1 MREFYSNDLFK
12 QWETSPTLE
21 YGQSK
26 EPQVFEN
33 AVITPYGC
41 YDSDGNLIEI
51 SQHKRGRQTEPGSFP
66 IESYP
71 KKLNGRPSVEVES
84 AYYINYANSGH
95 WGHFLTET
103 FARIQHLDSDPMKVY
118 VNGNLGSITQAYS
131 QHTYKNC
138 RGSICVG
145 RLILPIPTMV
155 NCYSIFPEHIDTC
168 RKMGDFYG
176 RKEIKTERLYLSR
189 THLTRSNRW
198 TEGEIEL
205 EQKLSD
211 AGWTIVHMHELPIDQ
226 QIGLLENATYL
237 VGCIGSAFH
246 NLMMTRKNPGKVI
259 YLTCNEF
266 DTNPNYALHDAIL
279 GNDSVY
285 LDCQDVVNK
294 GNRTKKIRNPQDV
307 FEYLEK
313 I

>member
-51 SQHKRGRQTEPGSFP
+51 SQHKRGRQTGSGSFP

-71 KKLNGRPSVEVES
+71 KKLNRRPSVEVKS

-103 FARIQHLDSDPMKVY
+103 FARIQHLDGNPMKVY
-118 VNGNLGSITQAYS
+118 VNGNLGSITQAYP

-138 RGSICVG
+138 RGSICVD
-145 RLILPIPTMV
+145 RLTLPIPTMV
-155 NCYSIFPEHIDTC
+155 
-168 RKMGDFYG
+168 
-176 RKEIKTERLYLSR
+176 
-189 THLTRSNRW
+189 
-198 TEGEIEL
+198 
-205 EQKLSD
+205 
-211 AGWTIVHMHELPIDQ
+211 
-226 QIGLLENATYL
+226 GL
-237 VGCIGSAFH
+237 
-246 NLMMTRKNPGKVI
+246 KV
-259 YLTCNEF
+259 
-266 DTNPNYALHDAIL
+266 
-279 GNDSVY
+279 
-285 LDCQDVVNK
+285 
-294 GNRTKKIRNPQDV
+294 R
-307 FEYLEK
+307 
-313 I
+313 